1 MTKKVCVIGAGPS
14 GMALIGN
21 LKKIS
26 AEEGVDLK
34 VTCYEKQ
41 EGVGG
46 LWNFT
51 WRTGTDEYGENVHG
65 SMYQDLFSNGP
76 KECLEIPEYTF
87 ERHFGKEIPSFPPR
101 PVLKDYLRGYWKFLG
116 VDEEA
121 DVLTS
126 HCVRRVSYRD
136 DKFTVKVANLP
147 EDSEFE
153 ETFDY
158 LVVATGHFSVPNVP
172 QIAGMS
178 DFPGRILHSHDFR
191 SAKEFSGKDV
201 LVVGASYSA
210 EDIGLQ
216 CYKFGAK
223 SVTTSYRTKPM
234 GFNWPDTVVE
244 RPLVTRIEGRTCFFK
259 DGNKK
264 DVDAIIMC
272 TGYKHH
278 FPFMPK
284 ELRLNTA
291 NIYNLPNLYR
301 DLQWYATDEGQKN
314 CNGRLFYAGMQ
325 DQFYTFTMFSLQ
337 AMWVSSVVCGKIKVP
352 NAAECKE
359 EIKKWLD
366 SNKDL
371 TDCYKEIDSQTKYL
385 QRLATDIEYEKDLDV
400 ADMFIEWEHD
410 KVKDILTYRDK
421 SFTSKF
427 SGNKAP
433 AHKTPWIKSFDD
445 SIKNYVQ

>member
-1 MTKKVCVIGAGPS
+1 LLKEMTKKVCVIGAGPS

-21 LKKIS
+21 LKKMS

-41 EGVGG
+41 EEVGG

-301 DLQWYATDEGQKN
+301 DLQWYATDEGQK
-314 CNGRLFYAGMQ
+314 
-325 DQFYTFTMFSLQ
+325 
-337 AMWVSSVVCGKIKVP
+337 K
-352 NAAECKE
+352 
-359 EIKKWLD
+359 
-366 SNKDL
+366 
-371 TDCYKEIDSQTKYL
+371 L
-385 QRLATDIEYEKDLDV
+385 QRQAFLCGHAGPVLHFHHVLSASHVGVECSL
-400 ADMFIEWEHD
+400 
-410 KVKDILTYRDK
+410 R
-421 SFTSKF
+421 
-427 SGNKAP
+427 
-433 AHKTPWIKSFDD
+433 
-445 SIKNYVQ
+445 